1 MAAGQMK
8 YRKYKSEQYN
18 KCGGG
23 GECMYVFLTVA

>member
-23 GECMYVFLTVA
+23 ECMYVFLTVA